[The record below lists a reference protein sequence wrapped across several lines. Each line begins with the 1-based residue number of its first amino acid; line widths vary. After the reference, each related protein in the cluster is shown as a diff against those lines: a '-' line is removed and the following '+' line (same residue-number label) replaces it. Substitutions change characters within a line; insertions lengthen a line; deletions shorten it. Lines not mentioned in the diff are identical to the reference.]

1 MQADSKTSAECWL
14 ANTLF
19 PVPDR
24 RTSPRVRTVCL
35 VVKVNRGGK
44 AAILRARNVSDDGMM
59 LSTPVPLDVGERV
72 LINLSEKLAVHGTVL
87 WADNERCGVQFAR
100 PIDSADLLR
109 AAEEQKRV
117 DRRGGAQRLA
127 TMRLATTYAENGI
140 RAVRITNVSH
150 RGMGLAH
157 DGSLKRGMLLKLVVE
172 SGLERGAAVRW
183 SEDGRAGIRL
193 MDPLTCEELAGAASL
208 EHLGTR
214 FAERSAFFNAEV

>member
-14 ANTLF
+14 ANALF

-24 RTSPRVRTVCL
+24 RASPRLRTVCL
-35 VVKVNRGGK
+35 VVKVNCGGK
-44 AAILRARNVSDDGMM
+44 AAILRARNLSDAGMM
-59 LSTPVPLDVGERV
+59 LNTSVPLDVGERV

-87 WADNERCGVQFAR
+87 WADDDRYGVQFVR
-100 PIDSADLLR
+100 PIDSAALLR

-157 DGSLKRGMLLKLVVE
+157 DGSLEPGMLLKLVVE

-183 SEDGRAGIRL
+183 SEDGRAGVRL
-193 MDPLTCEELAGAASL
+193 MEPLTCEELASAASL
-208 EHLGTR
+208 DHLGIR
-214 FAERSAFFNAEV
+214 FTERSAFFNAEV

>member
-1 MQADSKTSAECWL
+1 MQADSTSAECWL
-14 ANTLF
+14 ANALF

-24 RTSPRVRTVCL
+24 RASPRVHTVCL
-35 VVKVNRGGK
+35 VVKVNRGGS
-44 AAILRARNVSDDGMM
+44 AAIFRARNISDEGMM
-59 LSTPVPLDVGERV
+59 LSTPVPLDAGERV

-87 WADNERCGVQFAR
+87 WADRDRCGVQFVR
-100 PIDSADLLR
+100 PIDSTALLR
-109 AAEEQKRV
+109 AGAEQKRV

-157 DGSLKRGMLLKLVVE
+157 DGSLEPGMLLKLVVE
-172 SGLERGAAVRW
+172 SGIERGAVVRW

-193 MDPLTCEELAGAASL
+193 MDPLTCDELVQAASL
-208 EHLGTR
+208 EHLGSR
-214 FAERSAFFNAEV
+214 FSERSAFFNDSP

>member
-1 MQADSKTSAECWL
+1 MQADSKTAAECWL
-14 ANTLF
+14 ANALF

-24 RTSPRVRTVCL
+24 RASPRVRTVCL
-35 VVKVNRGGK
+35 VVKVNRGGS
-44 AAILRARNVSDDGMM
+44 AAIFRARNLSDDGMM
-59 LSTPVPLDVGERV
+59 LSTPAPLDVGERV

-87 WADNERCGVQFAR
+87 WADKARCGIQFVR
-100 PIDSADLLR
+100 PIDSTALLR
-109 AAEEQKRV
+109 AAGEQKRV

-157 DGSLKRGMLLKLVVE
+157 DGSLAPGMLLKLVAE

-183 SEDGRAGIRL
+183 SQNGRAGIRL
-193 MDPLTCEELAGAASL
+193 MEPLTCEELAETASL

-214 FAERSAFFNAEV
+214 FQERSAFFNAEA

>member
-1 MQADSKTSAECWL
+1 MQADSTTSAECWL
-14 ANTLF
+14 ANALF

-24 RTSPRVRTVCL
+24 RVSPRVRTVCL
-35 VVKVNRGGK
+35 AVKVNRGGK
-44 AAILRARNVSDDGMM
+44 AAILRARNLSDDGMM
-59 LSTPVPLDVGERV
+59 LSTPMPLDVGERV
-72 LINLSEKLAVHGTVL
+72 LINLSEKLAVHGRVL
-87 WADNERCGVQFAR
+87 WADQDRCGVQFVR
-100 PIDSADLLR
+100 PIDSAALLH
-109 AAEEQKRV
+109 AGAEHKRV

-208 EHLGTR
+208 DHLGSR
-214 FAERSAFFNAEV
+214 FRERSAFFNAEV

>member
-1 MQADSKTSAECWL
+1 MQADSMTSAECWL
-14 ANTLF
+14 ANALF

-24 RTSPRVRTVCL
+24 RASPRVRTVCL

-44 AAILRARNVSDDGMM
+44 AAILRARNLSDDGMM
-59 LSTPVPLDVGERV
+59 LSTPAPLDVGERV

-87 WADNERCGVQFAR
+87 WADKDRSGVKFVR
-100 PIDSADLLR
+100 PIDSAALLR

-157 DGSLKRGMLLKLVVE
+157 DGSLAPGMLLKLVVE

-183 SEDGRAGIRL
+183 SDHGRAGIRL
-193 MDPLTCEELAGAASL
+193 MEPLTCEELAQAASL
-208 EHLGTR
+208 EHLGIQFR
-214 FAERSAFFNAEV
+214 ERSAFFNAEV